1 MERRGWGPSW
11 VVCHSPAPPQPQPAG
26 GSGLRLLQPLPSLPL
41 WAPPPVASR
50 VEAHA
55 RWTNA
60 VSRHPDSQGCVLCTL
75 PLCMAQ
81 AQNCSSLC
89 FPRRTR
95 LRSRTLSIAL
105 GSLGVSCPNAH
116 VQTYGAL
123 AFRGHLA
130 RGGTR
135 DPIAGVVEEGEM
147 LERALRQRGV
157 SSFWEVS

>member
-11 VVCHSPAPPQPQPAG
+11 VVGHSPAPPQPQPAG
-26 GSGLRLLQPLPSLPL
+26 GSGLRLLQPLPSPPTPLLPPPL

-50 VEAHA
+50 FEAHA

-60 VSRHPDSQGCVLCTL
+60 VSRHPDSQGCVLRTL

-89 FPRRTR
+89 FTRTR

-116 VQTYGAL
+116 VQTTARLRL
-123 AFRGHLA
+123 A
-130 RGGTR
+130 GTL
-135 DPIAGVVEEGEM
+135 PAVVPRTQCGC
-147 LERALRQRGV
+147 
-157 SSFWEVS
+157 S

>member
-11 VVCHSPAPPQPQPAG
+11 VVGHSPAPPQPQPAG
-26 GSGLRLLQPLPSLPL
+26 GSGLRLLQPLPSPPLLPPPR
-41 WAPPPVASR
+41 APPPVASR
-50 VEAHA
+50 FEAHA
-55 RWTNA
+55 RWTKA

-89 FPRRTR
+89 FTRRTR

-116 VQTYGAL
+116 VQTYSAL
-123 AFRGHLA
+123 ASRGHLA
-130 RGGTR
+130 RGGTQ
-135 DPIAGVVEEGEM
+135 DPMRV
-147 LERALRQRGV
+147 
-157 SSFWEVS
+157 